1 MPFEGE
7 YATGESLL
15 SLEQSA
21 AFREFQGRI
30 RARTSAAPAA
40 PHILTMQRR
49 PWLPTRVIA
58 VDGSHLSE
66 TVRNGFPV
74 AEATLLKISVVSL
87 DLQKLEAAQK
97 EEIPSPRVFYDMEN
111 AKPFDW
117 VLPGA
122 NIDRPNVEGDTPRRF
137 FRESVFEAF
146 NGRIDSSHETLLET
160 IRAVVG
166 GPHAPARAP
175 GCPVEDCAEPL
186 CPGTGAYK
194 CPCERA
200 APLWETD
207 ALRFA
212 ERFSEV
218 STNGEA
224 HGEVRHVLEVI
235 SLINI
240 LRYFARDAD
249 GLRYLR
255 DNVFLLDGPLALF
268 GHPAWLTP
276 YLRRELVRI
285 AELCRHHGFEP
296 AVFGYHKGGV
306 FAEHFEMLD
315 HSPESGPRSVYPHG
329 TAFAL
334 DAEYINR
341 NITLRPPGS
350 KPHGQDTYLGRTV
363 FYKTVTGEHAVFTT
377 AMTNE
382 ASQDFRRCDLAC
394 YPRLGDVLQVLDHL
408 GTYLYRDGFVPLIR
422 AHAHAAIPLRRGADM
437 IRSLFADG
445 GTR

>member
-1 MPFEGE
+1 M
-7 YATGESLL
+7 
-15 SLEQSA
+15 
-21 AFREFQGRI
+21 
-30 RARTSAAPAA
+30 
-40 PHILTMQRR
+40 
-49 PWLPTRVIA
+49 
-58 VDGSHLSE
+58 
-66 TVRNGFPV
+66 
-74 AEATLLKISVVSL
+74 
-87 DLQKLEAAQK
+87 
-97 EEIPSPRVFYDMEN
+97 
-111 AKPFDW
+111 
-117 VLPGA
+117 
-122 NIDRPNVEGDTPRRF
+122 
-137 FRESVFEAF
+137 FEAF

-166 GPHAPARAP
+166 GPHAPARP
-175 GCPVEDCAEPL
+175 PSCPVEDCEQPL
-186 CPGTGAYK
+186 CPGTGAYQ
-194 CPCERA
+194 CLCERA

-249 GLRYLR
+249 GLRYLH

-285 AELCRHHGFEP
+285 AERCRAHGFEP
-296 AVFGYHKGGV
+296 AIFGYQKGGV
-306 FAEHFEMLD
+306 FAEHFEILD
-315 HSPESGPRSVYPHG
+315 HSPESGPRSVYPRS
-329 TAFAL
+329 TPFAL
-334 DAEYINR
+334 DADYINR
-341 NITLRPPGS
+341 NITLRPAGS

-363 FYKTVTGEHAVFTT
+363 FYKTSTGEHAVITT

-382 ASQDFRRCDLAC
+382 ASQDLRRCDLPC
-394 YPRLGDVLQVLDHL
+394 YPRLGDVLHVLDHL
-408 GTYLYRDGFVPLIR
+408 ATYLFRDGFVPLIR

-445 GTR
+445 RAR